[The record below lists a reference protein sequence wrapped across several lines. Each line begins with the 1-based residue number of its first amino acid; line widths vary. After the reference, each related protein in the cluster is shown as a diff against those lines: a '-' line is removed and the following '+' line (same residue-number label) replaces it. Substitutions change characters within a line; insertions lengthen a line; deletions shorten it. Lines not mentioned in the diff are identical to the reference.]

1 MVLIE
6 PTLDPASNALRVLLP
21 PFEKKTT
28 VSAAWSWH
36 IPLRTEV
43 ELNRPSFEL
52 PLELDE
58 AQRREWERYVAPSA
72 TACTV
77 IEKLARHPQTTTLT
91 TC

>member
-6 PTLDPASNALRVLLP
+6 PTLDPARNALRVLLP

-28 VSAAWSWH
+28 VSAAWSWP

-43 ELNRPSFEL
+43 EHNRPSFEL

-58 AQRREWERYVAPSA
+58 AQRQEWERCVAPSKA
-72 TACTV
+72 VCTV
-77 IEKLARHPQTTTLT
+77 CEKLARHPQTTTLT